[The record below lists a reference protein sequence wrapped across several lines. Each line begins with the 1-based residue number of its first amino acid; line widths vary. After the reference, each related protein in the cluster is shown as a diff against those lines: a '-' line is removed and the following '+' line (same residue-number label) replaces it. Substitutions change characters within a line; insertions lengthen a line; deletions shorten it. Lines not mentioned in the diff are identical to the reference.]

1 MQFISLHFLKLR
13 PYVFMEQENCC
24 PIIELT
30 KNQRV
35 SHIGK
40 RYKQN
45 MLMFFGTKT
54 VSVGSQISIISYL
67 PYGYE
72 NLFCNF
78 PTTEKK
84 KLWKITKVKAVIFV
98 VIKP

>member
-1 MQFISLHFLKLR
+1 
-13 PYVFMEQENCC
+13 MEQENCC

-30 KNQRV
+30 KNHRV
-35 SHIGK
+35 SCIGK
-40 RYKQN
+40 TYKQN
-45 MLMFFGTKT
+45 MPMFCGSKT

-72 NLFCNF
+72 NLFRNF
-78 PTTEKK
+78 LTTEKK
-84 KLWKITKVKAVIFV
+84 KLWKITKVKAAIFV